1 VRLGVLVLQTD
12 PWRESV
18 PLWQR
23 LDALG
28 VDTAYVADH
37 LTHPTVAGMWWA
49 DPWTTL
55 AAVAGVTQRVRLG
68 TLVASAAVRSPT
80 VLARTAATLQDVSD
94 GRFVLGLG
102 MGVPA
107 DVLADRGAAESPA
120 QMFARYRDVV
130 LGVRALWRGEPTHEG
145 RRVSFSGVEPL
156 PHAPGRAAP
165 PLVLA
170 AHGPQGLALV
180 AREGDGWTTYGG
192 PAVPGL
198 DREAYWRVVREQAAA
213 MDAVCERQGRDP
225 STLQR
230 SVLLGYA
237 GYRPLESVEVF
248 LDEVGRATDAGFDE
262 VAFYWPSGPPGSRF
276 WADDPVVG
284 EAVGRVVDAG
294 ERDGSGAAADPGPS
308 AG

>member
-1 VRLGVLVLQTD
+1 VLQTN

-28 VDTAYVADH
+28 VDTVYVADH
-37 LTHPTVAGMWWA
+37 LTHPTVAGKWWA

-55 AAVAGVTQRVRLG
+55 AAAAGVTERVRLG

-80 VLARTAATLQDVSD
+80 VLARSAATLQDVSD

-107 DVLADRGAAESPA
+107 DVLADRGAAESA
-120 QMFARYRDVV
+120 SQMFARYRDVV

-156 PHAPGRAAP
+156 AHVPGRTAP

-170 AHGPQGLALV
+170 AHGPQGMALV

-192 PAVPGL
+192 PSVPGL
-198 DREAYWRVVREQAAA
+198 DREAYWGVVREQATR
-213 MDAVCERQGRDP
+213 MDAACERRARDP

-237 GYRPLESVEVF
+237 GYRPLDSVEIF
-248 LDEVGRATDAGFDE
+248 LDEVVRAADAGFDE

-276 WADDPVVG
+276 WADDEVV
-284 EAVGRVVDAG
+284 EAAVGRVVDGAD
-294 ERDGSGAAADPGPS
+294 RAGSGTAADPGSS